1 MPSDPAHSILPEVR
15 QFIAIHI
22 HSIEQLE
29 VLLVL
34 CESSAKSWSA
44 AEVYRKVQSS
54 EKSVTDC
61 LESFRYS
68 GLATLSPEGLYRFSP
83 DEAGLNGIASALS
96 QAYRERRVSVIEC
109 IYKRPSDTIQNF
121 ANAFRLRKER

>member
-1 MPSDPAHSILPEVR
+1 MPSDSAHSIPPEVR

-34 CESSAKSWSA
+34 CENSAKSWSA